1 MRFINRSQ
9 YFSPEEPGEGGIVA
23 YFSMEIAVLPQFP
36 TYSGGLGVLAGDTL
50 RAAAD
55 MGLPLAAVTLA
66 HRKGYFR
73 QHLDPTGIQT
83 ESPQPWTPE
92 TILAAEEPIVTVTLE
107 GRPVA
112 IRAWRYDLEGVTGHR
127 IPIYFLD
134 TDLDQND
141 PKDRNI
147 TDQLYGGDADYR
159 LRQEAI
165 LGIGGARLLRALEY
179 QPAVYHMN
187 EGHAALL
194 TIPVLEQ
201 ELHGAGLQ
209 TATERNIEAVR
220 RRCVFTT
227 HDTRARRARPLS
239 GEQAYR
245 ILGAE
250 RAGMLERFGCFHD
263 GLLNLTYVAL
273 RFSRFVNGVAMQHGK
288 VSRQMFPE
296 YTIDAITNGVHA
308 GTWTAA
314 SVQALFDKHLPRWR
328 QDNVTLRYAIDIPEN
343 EIVEA
348 HAASKQALIEAVKAA
363 SGIEMKP
370 DIFTLGFARRAA
382 TYKRAD
388 LLFTE
393 PERLVKTA
401 EQFGGIQIIYAGEAH
416 PADEP
421 GKAKIRRVIELA
433 RDFRDTPLKIVY
445 LENYEWK
452 LGALLTGGVDLWLNT
467 PRRPYE
473 ASGTSG
479 MKAALNGVP
488 SLSILDGWWIEGWIE
503 GVTGWAIDDNDEE
516 AGEARSPTS
525 TSKSSSSRST
535 TKTPDSGA
543 ASCAPNHRA
552 QRFLLQHPAH
562 ARAVHHQRLF
572 SGTPRRESLRIAAA
586 GSGKFSSP
594 LRSRNPFRN
603 ATIVR
608 ASPWY
613 RR

>member
-1 MRFINRSQ
+1 MHFINRSQ
-9 YFSPEEPGEGGIVA
+9 YFSPEEPSEGGIVA
-23 YFSMEIAVLPQFP
+23 YFSMEIAVIPEIP
-36 TYSGGLGVLAGDTL
+36 SYSGGLGVLAGDTL

-73 QHLDPTGIQT
+73 QHLDGAGTQSE
-83 ESPQPWTPE
+83 ESQPWNPE
-92 TILAAEEPIVTVTLE
+92 KLAVAEEPIVTVTIE

-112 IRAWRYDLEGVTGHR
+112 LRAWRYEIEGVTGHR
-127 IPIYFLD
+127 IPVYFLD
-134 TDLDQND
+134 ADLEQND
-141 PKDRNI
+141 PADRVL
-147 TDQLYGGDADYR
+147 TDHLYGGDTNYR

-165 LGIGGARLLRALEY
+165 LGIGGARMLRALEY
-179 QPAVYHMN
+179 EPSVYHMN

-227 HDTRARRARPLS
+227 HTPVPAGHDRFS

-250 RAGMLERFGCFHD
+250 RAGLLERFGCFHD

-314 SVQALFDKHLPRWR
+314 SVQAVFDKHLPRWR

-348 HAASKQALIEAVKAA
+348 HAASKRALLAAVKAA
-363 SGIEMKP
+363 SGVEMKEE
-370 DIFTLGFARRAA
+370 IFTLGFARRAA

-388 LLFTE
+388 LLFTD
-393 PERLVKTA
+393 PERLVRLA
-401 EQFGGIQIIYAGEAH
+401 EKSGGMQILYAGKAH

-421 GKAKIRRVIELA
+421 GKAKIRRVIELSHELSKSA
-433 RDFRDTPLKIVY
+433 LQIVY

-452 LGALLTGGVDLWLNT
+452 LGALMTGGVDLWLNT
-467 PRRPYE
+467 PLRPYE

-503 GVTGWAIDDNDEE
+503 GVTGWAIDDHDDEP
-516 AGEARSPTS
+516 GEARSMYEHLEQVILPLYY
-525 TSKSSSSRST
+525 KDQGQWRRIMRST
-535 TKTPDSGA
+535 IALNGSFFNT
-543 ASCAPNHRA
+543 
-552 QRFLLQHPAH
+552 QRMLEQYVINAYFPEKLVEKATDPAEPEIENTLAH
-562 ARAVHHQRLF
+562 
-572 SGTPRRESLRIAAA
+572 
-586 GSGKFSSP
+586 
-594 LRSRNPFRN
+594 
-603 ATIVR
+603 
-608 ASPWY
+608 
-613 RR
+613 